1 MRPVVPSVQMPNS
14 TKICL
19 LLHNSTGGPAHAE
32 TRIRCLVPRQRGDFR
47 RSAVL
52 WDGAV
57 TRSGCVCSEG
67 QGDGQGQGQGQ
78 GPRESGGRW
87 TGTARATRTGS
98 DRRSGQR
105 AFDLQPIGLPCSRE
119 YCVVCV
125 CVCVPAEC
133 VQCVVVVLHTP
144 KAALGNGAGSKAG
157 WLCTPPLWDTPRKHA
172 YITSRLT
179 KRMLRAGCRG
189 TANRRSS
196 NVARSMLD

>member
-1 MRPVVPSVQMPNS
+1 MRYS
-14 TKICL
+14 TVCRKGYL
-19 LLHNSTGGPAHAE
+19 
-32 TRIRCLVPRQRGDFR
+32 RRRPRQACIRVEIAPGSQSLGAGGCYLCALLCHLCKCLTQPKYACSFTIRQEGPHTQKQGSDVWCLDKGGI
-47 RSAVL
+47 SGAL
-52 WDGAV
+52 CCGMGAV
-57 TRSGCVCSEG
+57 TRSGCVWSEG

-119 YCVVCV
+119 YCVW

-157 WLCTPPLWDTPRKHA
+157 WL
-172 YITSRLT
+172 
-179 KRMLRAGCRG
+179 
-189 TANRRSS
+189 
-196 NVARSMLD
+196 